1 MIPSI
6 TDLISYLTLGS
17 YLFGAAIWSFMYRE
31 FKSLKKEI
39 VDMRIGLAKDDGVTQ
54 GQDHESRIS
63 RLERLINGRP

>member
-17 YLFGAAIWSFMYRE
+17 YLFGAAVWMFMYRE
-31 FKSLKKEI
+31 FKALKAEI
-39 VDMRIGLAKDDGVTQ
+39 VDMRVERAKDAGVEQ
-54 GQDHESRIS
+54 GQDHERRLT